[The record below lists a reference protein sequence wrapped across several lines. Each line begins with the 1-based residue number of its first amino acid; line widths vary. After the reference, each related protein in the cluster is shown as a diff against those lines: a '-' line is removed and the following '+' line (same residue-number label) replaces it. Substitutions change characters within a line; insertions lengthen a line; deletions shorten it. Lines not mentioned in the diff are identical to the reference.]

1 MKELQERIITY
12 VTKVDALVSLE
23 KLIAVS
29 SAVGFSEG
37 EVLAALS
44 AIGNK
49 LKVTARGDTVY
60 YQVPPIKKPPIDHL
74 KWVRENYVKMDET
87 NDANHPAFADLD
99 YSFLFLSP
107 EEMKQ
112 FKIEQKG
119 GFTVRRTYRSQLT
132 PCGDKLA
139 SMSHG

>member
-1 MKELQERIITY
+1 MTTLQERIITY

-44 AIGNK
+44 SIGNK
-49 LKVTARGDTVY
+49 LKATARGDTVY

-74 KWVRENYVKMDET
+74 KWVRHNYPRMTEET
-87 NDANHPAFADLD
+87 DGSGIDID
-99 YSFLFLSP
+99 YSFLFLKTK
-107 EEMKQ
+107 EERDL
-112 FKIEQKG
+112 FI
-119 GFTVRRTYRSQLT
+119 SQ
-132 PCGDKLA
+132 
-139 SMSHG
+139 MSGRPIQYNRKHYGK